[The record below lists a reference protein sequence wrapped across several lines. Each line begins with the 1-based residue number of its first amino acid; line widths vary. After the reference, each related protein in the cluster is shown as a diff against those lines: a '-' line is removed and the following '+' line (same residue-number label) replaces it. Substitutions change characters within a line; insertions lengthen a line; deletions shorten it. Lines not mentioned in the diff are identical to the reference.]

1 MTSHKS
7 CIAGGG
13 PFGADAQ
20 MLMAVGVCLGLIR
33 KYRLDELLAENLGD
47 QALLKDARKV
57 ARSIFG
63 GPQFEGTPRPG
74 GMFARVIA
82 GLETARAALPDAW
95 AAERCGVPQELIAQL
110 DALLD
115 EATGRTLCAG
125 PETSKRGEP
134 ESSLTETLHI
144 EDGREVRFIADPRME
159 GAYAQVDGEM
169 VGRIFRLRGAPTW
182 FLSMNGL
189 LVGSG
194 IPSLAA
200 ARVRL
205 AQNLLKWG
213 A

>member
-1 MTSHKS
+1 MTPHKP
-7 CIAGGG
+7 CIAAGG

-20 MLMAVGVCLGLIR
+20 LLMAVGVCLGLIR
-33 KYRLDELLAENLGD
+33 KYGLDEQLAGNPAD
-47 QALLKDARKV
+47 QALLRDARKV

-63 GPQFEGTPRPG
+63 GPQFEGMPRPG
-74 GMFARVIA
+74 GMFARVVA
-82 GLETARAALPDAW
+82 GLEAARAALPDAW
-95 AAERCGVPQELIAQL
+95 ATERCGVPQELIAQI
-110 DALLD
+110 DALID
-115 EATGRTLCAG
+115 EATGRTPCAG
-125 PETSKRGEP
+125 PETSRRGEP
-134 ESSLTETLHI
+134 ESSLTETLYL

-189 LVGSG
+189 LVSSG
-194 IPSLAA
+194 IPSLTA

-205 AQNLLKWG
+205 AQNLLQWG